1 MIGISQA
8 PVAVGRIK
16 EDGNCFFRSIA
27 QTLTGSQED
36 HEEDVNVIQPCLKSM
51 SVKLD

>member
-1 MIGISQA
+1 MSGVSQA

-16 EDGNCFFRSIA
+16 GDGNCIFRSIA

-36 HEEDVNVIQPCLKSM
+36 HEENVNVILSCL
-51 SVKLD
+51 